1 MSKEKDE
8 NKKETYNSNITP
20 EDKQALNKKGR
31 SMNKGQDKDL
41 DDKEQ
46 VDFTAEELDIPGS
59 TSSKPDKTN
68 NLVDE
73 ENRRFNKKGSK
84 KEKKDMDD
92 FPDPDTKDN

>member
-1 MSKEKDE
+1 MSKKDK
-8 NKKETYNSNITP
+8 NKETYNSDITA

-59 TSSKPDKTN
+59 RSSKPDKTN

-73 ENRRFNKKGSK
+73 ENYRFNKKGAK

-92 FPDPDTKDN
+92 FPDPDTTEN

>member
-1 MSKEKDE
+1 MSKKDKNE
-8 NKKETYNSNITP
+8 ETYNSDITA

-59 TSSKPDKTN
+59 RDSNPSKTN

-73 ENRRFNKKGSK
+73 ENYRFNKKGVK
-84 KEKKDMDD
+84 KNKKDMDD
-92 FPDPDTKDN
+92 FPDPDTTEN